1 MTREFEVSEVRST
14 VWKFI
19 LSWLS
24 EPENYYNNK
33 SISSNSNNTT
43 YNTGIL

>member
-1 MTREFEVSEVRST
+1 MTREFEVRST

-19 LSWLS
+19 LS
-24 EPENYYNNK
+24 EPENYDNNK